1 MDQLTKAG
9 SSAAD
14 DQGGLIVDRENME
27 FETDGGIGVEA
38 ALGLLVLET
47 DQTIEEALS
56 IRAIVDVTMP
66 SRDIAATSNK
76 PAGL

>member
-9 SSAAD
+9 SRAAD

-38 ALGLLVLET
+38 ALGLLVHRFHET
-47 DQTIEEALS
+47 ARSRLRLS
-56 IRAIVDVTMP
+56 A
-66 SRDIAATSNK
+66 
-76 PAGL
+76 